1 MDGSSVE
8 LMARR
13 RRPVRDL
20 PAPGPRPRPV
30 TPPGTITCAQCSR
43 SIVSERFDRNLRVC
57 SSCGHHAP
65 LPGAIRASQLA
76 DPGTLDVLSLELGD
90 RDPLSFDDGV
100 PYPERVALARE
111 RTGLTEAFVVARAE
125 LSGVPVAL
133 ACMDFGFLGGSLGSA
148 AGECFA
154 QACEMAI
161 ADRRGLIAVCTS
173 GGARMQEGIASL
185 AQMARCSAGVGAV
198 ARAALPYVSILADP
212 CFGGVTA
219 SFAVQADVII
229 AEPRARIGFAGGRV
243 IELATQDRLPPGF
256 QTAEFLLS
264 HGMIDVVVQRSG
276 LRELIGT
283 LLAAYSAGRPR

>member
-1 MDGSSVE
+1 MDGSSVA

-30 TPPGTITCAQCSR
+30 IPPGTITCSDCSR

-57 SSCGHHAP
+57 SSCGHHAS
-65 LPGAIRASQLA
+65 LPAPVRAGQLA
-76 DPGTLDVLSLELGD
+76 DAGTLDALTLGLAD
-90 RDPLSFDDGV
+90 RDPLGFDDGV
-100 PYPERVALARE
+100 PYRERVASARL
-111 RTGLTEAFVVARAE
+111 RTGLEEAFLVARAQLE
-125 LSGVPVAL
+125 GLPVAL

-148 AGECFA
+148 AGESFA
-154 QACEMAI
+154 RACEMAI
-161 ADRRGLIAVCTS
+161 AERRALIAVCTS

-185 AQMARCSAGVGAV
+185 AQMARCSAGVSAV
-198 ARAALPYVSILADP
+198 AEAGLPYLSLLADP

-243 IELATQDRLPPGF
+243 IELATQDRLPQGF
-256 QTAEFLLS
+256 QTAEFLLG
-264 HGMIDVVVQRSG
+264 HGMIDVVMQRSG
-276 LRELIGT
+276 LRSVLGR
-283 LLAAYSAGRPR
+283 LLTAYSSGWTR